1 MPELHLKQPVFTYS
15 PWQPFTKREKIQKFW
30 ETDNLHELNKACFAD
45 DAAYSDGKDLP
56 KESISDKILKDRA
69 YETAR
74 NHKYD
79 GYQRAWASM
88 DCKFFHKKNK
98 IRNEGKWTTS
108 WKIT

>member
-1 MPELHLKQPVFTYS
+1 MPELHLKQPVFTYT
-15 PWQPFTKREKIQKFW
+15 PCRPFTKRERIQKFW
-30 ETDNLHELNKACFAD
+30 ETDNLYELDKACFAD

-88 DCKFFHKKNK
+88 DCEFFHKKNR
-98 IRNEGKWTTS
+98 IRNECKWTTS